1 MLGQRILMILRLL
14 LNTLIIWMIFI
25 KILRLYLGYIPNNK
39 HKKLIVSDDMIA
51 HILNNEKLPTVTEL
65 FIRGR
70 KLNIL
75 LFLLQPK
82 DID

>member
-51 HILNNEKLPTVTEL
+51 HILNN
-65 FIRGR
+65 
-70 KLNIL
+70 
-75 LFLLQPK
+75 
-82 DID
+82 